1 MAEFRWM
8 KIDTASIMFS
18 SLSSKSWGR
27 TFRVAV
33 VLRDEEV
40 RPDILKKAAADLAV
54 SFPSMYSF
62 IRKGFFWNYQEGATL
77 LPEIREEHSRQLLPI
92 TMRNDGRPDF
102 RILYHK
108 RRIALETA
116 HYLGD
121 GTGVGI
127 YFDALMERYVE
138 LCENPESEYKPVE
151 VKSEYLANSYADYF
165 QKDGEKE
172 EQDNIDAYH
181 LEGEIKE
188 GYLQLIFT
196 MIPME
201 EIKVKAKEMELTVT
215 EYLATALILGAIRN
229 ASAPIEKPVVIATPV
244 NLRKFFP
251 SATVRNF
258 TVQSKIVFCPE
269 GRTDWTFEEIADSI
283 RGQLKSRTTK
293 ENLQKTLNRFGSL
306 AGNPIIKPVPN
317 FIKQAVIRK
326 SQKDTHAGFTT
337 ILTNTGESDFS
348 DRVKERIE
356 RVDGVN
362 GDTSGYGLLSTCS
375 ALSNN
380 GLFSMCFSLCSED
393 TSWVKTCVRI
403 LSERGLNIRVE
414 STDGNGEYDL

>member
-1 MAEFRWM
+1 MAEFRWI

-18 SLSSKSWGR
+18 SLSSKTWGR
-27 TFRVAV
+27 TFRAAAV
-33 VLRDEEV
+33 LKDEEV
-40 RPDILKKAAADLAV
+40 KPELLEKAAKDLAV

-62 IRKGFFWNYQEGATL
+62 IRKGFFWNYQERATL
-77 LPEIREEHSRQLLPI
+77 PPEIREEYSRQLLPI

-102 RILYHK
+102 RIVYYK
-108 RRIALETA
+108 RRVGIESA

-127 YFDALMERYVE
+127 YFDALMQRYIE
-138 LCENPESEYKPVE
+138 LCDNPESEYKPLE
-151 VKSEYLANSYADYF
+151 VRREHLTNSYADYF
-165 QKDGEKE
+165 QKGGEKAE
-172 EQDNIDAYH
+172 EDNTEAYH

-196 MIPME
+196 MIPMD
-201 EIKVKAKEMELTVT
+201 EIRAKAKEMGLTVT
-215 EYLATALILGAIRN
+215 EFLATALILGSIRN
-229 ASAPIEKPVVIATPV
+229 ASAPIDKPIVIAIPV
-244 NLRKFFP
+244 NLRNFFP
-251 SATVRNF
+251 SETVRNF
-258 TVQSKIVFCPE
+258 TVQSKIEFRPE
-269 GRTDWTFEEIADSI
+269 ERTDWTFEEIADSI
-283 RGQLKSRTTK
+283 RGQLKERNSK

-306 AGNPIIKPVPN
+306 ASNPVIKPVPN
-317 FIKQAVIRK
+317 FIKQAVVRK
-326 SQKDTHAGFTT
+326 SQMDTHAGFTT
-337 ILTNTGESDFS
+337 ILTNTGESEFS
-348 DRVKERIE
+348 GNIKERIE

-393 TSWVKTCVRI
+393 TSWVKECVRI

-414 STDGNGEYDL
+414 STDGNGEYDR

>member
-18 SLSSKSWGR
+18 CLSSKTWGR
-27 TFRVAV
+27 TFRAAV
-33 VLRDEEV
+33 VLKDEDV
-40 RPDILKKAAADLAV
+40 RPDILERAVADLAV
-54 SFPSMYSF
+54 SYPSMYSF

-77 LPEIREEHSRQLLPI
+77 LPEIREEYSRQLLPI

-102 RILYHK
+102 RIVYHK
-108 RRIALETA
+108 RRIGIETA

-127 YFDALMERYVE
+127 YFNALMERYVE

-151 VKSEYLANSYADYF
+151 IKNEYLTNSYADYF
-165 QKDGEKE
+165 EKGGEKE

-188 GYLQLIFT
+188 GFLQLIFMMT
-196 MIPME
+196 PAE
-201 EIKVKAKEMELTVT
+201 EIKAKAKEMSLTVT
-215 EYLATALILGAIRN
+215 EYLATALILGAIKN
-229 ASAPIEKPVVIATPV
+229 ASAPIEKPVVIAIPV
-244 NLRKFFP
+244 NLRKLFP
-251 SATVRNF
+251 SETVRNF
-258 TVQSKIVFCPE
+258 TVQSKIVFCPG
-269 GRTDWTFEEIADSI
+269 GRTDWTFEEIADGI
-283 RGQLKSRTTK
+283 RGQLKERTTK
-293 ENLQKTLNRFGSL
+293 ENMQKTLNRFGSL

-317 FIKQAVIRK
+317 FIKQAVMRK
-326 SQKDTHAGFTT
+326 SQKETHAGFTT
-337 ILTNTGESDFS
+337 ILTNTGESEFS
-348 DRVKERIE
+348 DKVKEKIE

-375 ALSNN
+375 ALSNK
-380 GLFSMCFSLCSED
+380 GIFSMCFSLCSED

-403 LSERGLNIRVE
+403 LSERGLNIRIE